1 MRTVSFLPGTTKSWA
16 EKIKKPTVMSVFLK
30 AEGGKPSALATFPQ
44 LFNKLTDQYQQ
55 RDKRLKNEENFIEKS
70 FHPLLP

>member
-30 AEGGKPSALATFPQ
+30 TECGKPSALATFPQ
-44 LFNKLTDQYQQ
+44 LFNKLTDQFQQ
-55 RDKRLKNEENFIEKS
+55 RD
-70 FHPLLP
+70 